1 MGFIG
6 VTITDLSPNVCR
18 MAHKSIES
26 FLKFHD
32 TKLIVY
38 IIGDKELHI
47 DDKRIEMIRIPKVD
61 YNLKNIDVTNGEY
74 FHKISDILV
83 EKLLC
88 FTRHSNCIFFENDV
102 FFLDTMNDVWDTL
115 PDGVSGHPCTY
126 GALERTHGKQG
137 VNSGLLFIKNY
148 QLTYTLADI
157 VKYFDENVSRWVDEE
172 FLTNWID
179 ISDIHHLTPDINVVQ
194 DQCIVKYKQPT
205 WNPKS
210 IHFTGLPKIYDDVLP
225 HTVIKKFKLLYN
237 PCIIAYLRQK
247 IYKLLGS

>member
-1 MGFIG
+1 M
-6 VTITDLSPNVCR
+6 VRD
-18 MAHKSIES
+18 
-26 FLKFHD
+26 
-32 TKLIVY
+32 
-38 IIGDKELHI
+38 
-47 DDKRIEMIRIPKVD
+47 
-61 YNLKNIDVTNGEY
+61 
-74 FHKISDILV
+74 
-83 EKLLC
+83 
-88 FTRHSNCIFFENDV
+88 
-102 FFLDTMNDVWDTL
+102 
-115 PDGVSGHPCTY
+115 
-126 GALERTHGKQG
+126 
-137 VNSGLLFIKNY
+137 LLFIKNY

-172 FLTNWID
+172 FLTNWMD